1 MSTVIWSPTKKLPHP
16 LAQIEGSEA
25 MDQGMTNILSYALIE
40 ETIWNTPAKDLS
52 DFIQSGSP
60 PIYFMV
66 REHTMETPGMLAR
79 AIQDTV
85 VKRGLRA
92 ILSQDCRDICRI
104 LNHND
109 VFLVDNIPHEF
120 CLRADIQEST
130 RVVQR
135 QVHDESGLK
144 SAIQAF
150 YRWLPPQ
157 VQKCDITNQNLA
169 MYQIWNKPSSKISP
183 EAAAVLLEERLIKQT
198 DIVL

>member
-1 MSTVIWSPTKKLPHP
+1 MPRVAVVVHSGSADHSALALRYGKPSVVIPHTT
-16 LAQIEGSEA
+16 E
-25 MDQGMTNILSYALIE
+25 YALPENGAFCIPS
-40 ETIWNTPAKDLS
+40 TLTHIHSQLS
-52 DFIQSGSP
+52 
-60 PIYFMV
+60 
-66 REHTMETPGMLAR
+66 
-79 AIQDTV
+79 
-85 VKRGLRA
+85 RG
-92 ILSQDCRDICRI
+92 ISLSCIGAAAAP
-104 LNHND
+104 LTSNVLSSD
-109 VFLVDNIPHEF
+109 VLYQALEF